1 MAAALARVHRL
12 DGTGLRD
19 APAHPPGGD
28 TDVAVRAQREWDHLD
43 RSETVLT
50 HYDFWCGNALWDAA
64 QATSVIESWAPNYH
78 GIGRID
84 LTAQVLRQGMDAWAA
99 TL

>member
-1 MAAALARVHRL
+1 M
-12 DGTGLRD
+12 
-19 APAHPPGGD
+19 PG
-28 TDVAVRAQREWDHLD
+28 RH
-43 RSETVLT
+43 S
-50 HYDFWCGNALWDAA
+50 DFWCGNIAVGLQAAA